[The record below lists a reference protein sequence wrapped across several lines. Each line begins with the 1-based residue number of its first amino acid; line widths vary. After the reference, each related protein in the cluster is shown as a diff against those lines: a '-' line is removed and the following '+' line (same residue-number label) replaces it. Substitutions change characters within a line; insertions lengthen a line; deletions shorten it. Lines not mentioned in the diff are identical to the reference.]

1 MSWIRSYLTW
11 FAIFF
16 AVGGVSLP
24 TRAQDYQ
31 PLTNTEDFDFQ
42 SDWFKPLYKEDFYD
56 GRQPNTGFFFAY
68 DRAYM
73 SVSRKHTAI
82 DNLLYEIRPFSTN
95 PLQGGPVSGTLTAE
109 NSTDYVGD
117 WTYGNRFELGYMQ
130 ENNKG
135 WLFNAW
141 KLNNPNVMRHE
152 DNTRRNETVTTRNA
166 DGTTTTTTNIVRAAD
181 FALDPIGDTFLT
193 LNAFNFYSFDLSRT
207 WRLKPLHNGMV
218 LEPLFGA
225 KYVRI
230 RDHSDRADY
239 VQDITNPL
247 RTNPL
252 GGAAT
257 DVSIVGVDDIDAY
270 VRELVYTDNDMFGG
284 QFGLRSYL
292 RRGRWLI
299 SSDVRGFTMNNWQSR
314 ERNVTAEENVEPVLH
329 TFDDA
334 GKLTSFTR
342 PRPSTA
348 VDFKNDTFYDQHST
362 FVYGGELRLEGTFEL
377 TQYVS
382 VRGGM
387 NLLVF
392 GDGVGRGVTGTDEA
406 FTAGGVTAGFTI
418 NR

>member
-1 MSWIRSYLTW
+1 MSWIRSYLTGL
-11 FAIFF
+11 AILF
-16 AVGGVSLP
+16 AVVGGSLP

-31 PLTNTEDFDFQ
+31 PLTNTEDFSFQ

-82 DNLLYEIRPFSTN
+82 DNLQYEIRPFDF
-95 PLQGGPVSGTLTAE
+95 PGQGGPVSGIMTAE
-109 NSTDYVGD
+109 NSTDYGGD

-130 ENNKG
+130 ENDKG

-141 KLNNPNVMRHE
+141 KLDNPNVQRHE
-152 DNTRRNETVTTRNA
+152 DNTRRNERTTTLNPN
-166 DGTTTTTTNIVRAAD
+166 GTTTTTTLIVRDTD
-181 FALDPIGDTFLT
+181 FRLNPIGDIFLT

-218 LEPLFGA
+218 IEPLFGA

-239 VQDITNPL
+239 VRDFTTPL
-247 RTNPL
+247 PFGPP
-252 GGAAT
+252 GGAGQT
-257 DVSIVGVDDIDAY
+257 FEGIDDWDGYI
-270 VRELVYTDNDMFGG
+270 RELVYTDNDMFGG
-284 QFGLRSYL
+284 QFGFRSFL

-299 SSDVRGFTMNNWQSR
+299 STDLRGFTMNNWQNR
-314 ERNVTAEENVEPVLH
+314 ERNVTAELNSEEVEH
-329 TFDDA
+329 TFDDTGA
-334 GKLTSFTR
+334 LDSFVR
-342 PRPSTA
+342 PRPATV
-348 VDFKNDTFYDQHST
+348 VDFRNDTFYDQNSR

-377 TQYVS
+377 TQYVAI
-382 VRGGM
+382 RGGM